1 MNVLALALVYLRD
14 RWLNAALNVVLLA
27 VGVSVVSALLLVSH
41 QMTNRLDRDAQGI
54 DLVVGA
60 SGSPLQLFMSAVL
73 QADAPVGNVPMEAL
87 RRIERDRFVAQAMPL
102 ALGDSFRGARVVG
115 ATLAYPEH
123 YGAELAEGRYWDA
136 PLEAVFGA
144 SAAARIGVSV
154 GDHFVSSHGMAEGGA
169 EHAHAEIEIVGVL
182 APTGTVIDRLIL
194 TSIESVWAAHGISAP
209 GEDASHEHGGDQE
222 GGDHAADGHD
232 EDADHAPGPEVTAIL
247 IAARSPLARNTVPAA
262 LADMPGVMTAVP
274 ATETTRL
281 LSLLGSGLDLM
292 RGLAWVVIAAAG
304 LGVFVTLLSAM
315 RDRAA
320 DIAVMRVMGA
330 SRARVFAQV
339 LAEGLITAAIGTLA
353 GLVIGHF
360 GIELFARTAPQARDA
375 AITGFLVLPEEAGI
389 AAVALALGALG
400 AVLPAAMAYRI
411 DIVRTLSQ

>member
-1 MNVLALALVYLRD
+1 MNVVSLALIYLRD
-14 RWLNAALNVVLLA
+14 RWLNTALNVVLLA

-41 QMTNRLDRDAQGI
+41 QMTNRLDRDGQGI

-102 ALGDSFRGARVVG
+102 AMGDSFRGARVVG
-115 ATLAYPEH
+115 ATPAYPEH
-123 YGAELAEGRYWDA
+123 YGGELSEGRYWEA

-154 GDHFVSSHGMAEGGA
+154 GDHFVSSHGMSEGGA
-169 EHAHAEIEIVGVL
+169 EHAHAEIEIVGIL
-182 APTGTVIDRLIL
+182 APTGTVIDRLVL
-194 TSIESVWAAHGISAP
+194 TSIESVWAAHGISAS
-209 GEDASHEHGGDQE
+209 GEGASHGHDDDHEAGDHE
-222 GGDHAADGHD
+222 GGD
-232 EDADHAPGPEVTAIL
+232 DAHAPGAEITAIL

-330 SRARVFAQV
+330 SRTRVFAQV

-360 GIELFARTAPQARDA
+360 GVELFARTAPQARDA

-400 AVLPAAMAYRI
+400 AVLPAAIAYRI